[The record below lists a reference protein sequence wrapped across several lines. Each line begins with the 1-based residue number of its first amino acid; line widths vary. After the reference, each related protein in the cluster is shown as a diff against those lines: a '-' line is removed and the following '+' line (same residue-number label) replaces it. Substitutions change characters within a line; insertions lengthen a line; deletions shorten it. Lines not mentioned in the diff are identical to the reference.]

1 MAQKAHKFSK
11 VALQICC
18 FPNGTESRGEVTLAG
33 AQGMTFSAAYG
44 HERSGQ
50 WADVWPAIKYGDNVL
65 ITASKADILY
75 QSMLQGGEQTADYH
89 RSLLKSAQACCM
101 VSPYCCSLPQTCF
114 QSVGLQCTS
123 SAPIRQGGR
132 TWFTRLYSII
142 SFLESFMRQAP
153 PKDDDCVIVGVKSA
167 TAARLERR
175 KCLEDAV
182 GPLVG

>member
-1 MAQKAHKFSK
+1 MKYFNLCSLCCDR
-11 VALQICC
+11 LQWPI
-18 FPNGTESRGEVTLAG
+18 RGLVTLCYSLGLVNFMRRWFLFVAARAFAQVGHPRNVFPRLLPQAG
-33 AQGMTFSAAYG
+33 SF
-44 HERSGQ
+44 ERWFQ
-50 WADVWPAIKYGDNVL
+50 HL
-65 ITASKADILY
+65 LY

-114 QSVGLQCTS
+114 QSVGLQCAS
-123 SAPIRQGGR
+123 SAHIRQGGR

-142 SFLESFMRQAP
+142 SCLESFMRQAP
-153 PKDDDCVIVGVKSA
+153 PKDDDCVIVG
-167 TAARLERR
+167 R